1 MNKILDKLKEA
12 ELFLLNNYRS
22 KKPKSAK
29 AKQLRQEQL
38 DKRKKKNRHVKR
50 LNKKVR
56 V

>member
-1 MNKILDKLKEA
+1 MERILDKLKEA
-12 ELFLLNNYRS
+12 NLSLLGYGSN
-22 KKPKSAK
+22 KSPK
-29 AKQLRQEQL
+29 AKQVRREQL